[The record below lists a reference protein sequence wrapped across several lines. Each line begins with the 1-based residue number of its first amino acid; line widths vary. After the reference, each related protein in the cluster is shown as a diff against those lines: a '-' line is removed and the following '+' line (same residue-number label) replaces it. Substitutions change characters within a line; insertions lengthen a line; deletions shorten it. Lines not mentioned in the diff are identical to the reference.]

1 MAKIISYNEEAR
13 EKLLKGVDAVANC
26 VKTTIGPRGK
36 NVIIGKKYGNPSV
49 VNDGVTIAKEI
60 ELSDPLENAGAQL
73 LKDVS
78 NKTNEKAGDGTTTA
92 SVLAQAIVHEGL
104 KAIEQGANG
113 VLMKDGINKATEN
126 VLEFI
131 NKKSIKVDDTML
143 EQVASVSAGNNKE
156 IGSLIATAIKQVGE
170 DGIVTVEES
179 NTIGTKLKSAEGMQ
193 LDKGYLSPYFIT
205 DNERMETVLDK
216 PYILL
221 VNKKINLVQD
231 IMPILEKVAQE
242 GRSILI
248 IAEDVEGE
256 ALAMLVVNTMRKVL
270 RCCAVKAP
278 GFGDG
283 RKEGLMDIGV
293 LTGGEVWLEELG
305 IDLSQVGP
313 NFFGKAKRVVVKKDE
328 TTIIVDDSTKDAI
341 KTHVETLKKQLE
353 KAETEYQKEKLQ
365 QRIARLVGGV
375 AVIEVGAVSEVE
387 LKERKLRIEDALNAT
402 KAAKEEGIVAGGG
415 YTLLEAQQECKR
427 DWETKPEEVDFAMG
441 YDILIKALSLPA
453 YQIAENAG
461 QNADDVV
468 AYCKGKH
475 VGYNAL
481 TNKYEN
487 LIESG
492 VIDPAK
498 VTKSALQNAASVA
511 GMLLTTEAAIVDEP
525 ITQENGV
532 FAPQS
537 PMMM

>member
-78 NKTNEKAGDGTTTA
+78 SKTNEKVGDGTTTA

-113 VLMKDGINKATEN
+113 VLMKDGINKATEK
-126 VLEFI
+126 VIEFI
-131 NKKSIKVDDTML
+131 NEKSLKVDDTML
-143 EQVASVSAGNNKE
+143 EHVASVSAGNNKE

-283 RKEGLMDIGV
+283 RKEGLIDIGV

-415 YTLLEAQQECKR
+415 YTLLEAQQECRR

-461 QNADDVV
+461 QNAEDVV

-537 PMMM
+537 SMMM

>member
-78 NKTNEKAGDGTTTA
+78 SKTNEKVGDGTTTA

-113 VLMKDGINKATEN
+113 VLMKDGINKATEK
-126 VLEFI
+126 VIEFI
-131 NKKSIKVDDTML
+131 NEKSLKVDDTML
-143 EQVASVSAGNNKE
+143 EHVASVSAGNNKE

-179 NTIGTKLKSAEGMQ
+179 NTISTKLKSSEGMQ

-283 RKEGLMDIGV
+283 RKEGLIDIGV

-415 YTLLEAQQECKR
+415 YTLLEAQQECRR

-461 QNADDVV
+461 QNAEDVV

-537 PMMM
+537 SMMM

>member
-415 YTLLEAQQECKR
+415 YTLLEAQQQCRR

>member
-36 NVIIGKKYGNPSV
+36 NVIIGKKYGSPVV
-49 VNDGVTIAKEI
+49 VNDGITIAKEI

-78 NKTNEKAGDGTTTA
+78 SKTNEKVGDGTTTA

-113 VLMKDGINKATEN
+113 VLMKDGINKATEK
-126 VLEFI
+126 VIEFI
-131 NKKSIKVDDTML
+131 NEKSLKVDDTML
-143 EQVASVSAGNNKE
+143 EHVASVSAGNNKE

-415 YTLLEAQQECKR
+415 YTLLEAQQECRR

>member
-415 YTLLEAQQECKR
+415 YTLLEAQQECRR

>member
-1 MAKIISYNEEAR
+1 MAKIISYNKEAR

-36 NVIIGKKYGNPSV
+36 NVIIGKKYGSPVV
-49 VNDGVTIAKEI
+49 VNDGITIAKEI

-78 NKTNEKAGDGTTTA
+78 SKTNEKVGDGTTTA

-113 VLMKDGINKATEN
+113 VLMKDGINKATEK
-126 VLEFI
+126 VIEFI
-131 NKKSIKVDDTML
+131 NEKSLKVDDTML
-143 EQVASVSAGNNKE
+143 EHVASVSAGNNKE

-283 RKEGLMDIGV
+283 RKEGLIDISV

-415 YTLLEAQQECKR
+415 YTLLEAQQECRR

-461 QNADDVV
+461 QNAEDVV

>member
-36 NVIIGKKYGNPSV
+36 NVIIGKKYGSPVV
-49 VNDGVTIAKEI
+49 VNDGITIAKEI

-78 NKTNEKAGDGTTTA
+78 SKTNEKVGDGTTTA

-113 VLMKDGINKATEN
+113 VLMKDGINKATEK
-126 VLEFI
+126 VIEFI
-131 NKKSIKVDDTML
+131 NEKSLKVDDTML
-143 EQVASVSAGNNKE
+143 EHVASVSAGNNKE

-283 RKEGLMDIGV
+283 RKEGLIDIGV

-415 YTLLEAQQECKR
+415 YTLLEAQQECRR

-461 QNADDVV
+461 QNAEDVV

-537 PMMM
+537 SMMM

>member
-283 RKEGLMDIGV
+283 RKEGLIDIGV

-415 YTLLEAQQECKR
+415 YTLLEAQQECRR

-461 QNADDVV
+461 QNAEDVV

>member
-1 MAKIISYNEEAR
+1 MAKIISYNKEAR

-36 NVIIGKKYGNPSV
+36 NVIIGKKYGSPVV
-49 VNDGVTIAKEI
+49 VNDGITIAKEI

-78 NKTNEKAGDGTTTA
+78 SKTNEKVGDGTTTA

-113 VLMKDGINKATEN
+113 VLMKDGINKATEK
-126 VLEFI
+126 VIEFI
-131 NKKSIKVDDTML
+131 NEKSLKVDDTML
-143 EQVASVSAGNNKE
+143 EHVASVSAGNNKE

-283 RKEGLMDIGV
+283 RKEGLIDIGV

-415 YTLLEAQQECKR
+415 YTLLEAQQECRR

-461 QNADDVV
+461 QNAEDVV

-537 PMMM
+537 SMMM

>member
-293 LTGGEVWLEELG
+293 LTSGEVWLEELG

-415 YTLLEAQQECKR
+415 YTLLEAQQECRR

-487 LIESG
+487 LLESG

>member
-1 MAKIISYNEEAR
+1 MAKIISYNKEAR

-36 NVIIGKKYGNPSV
+36 NVIIGKKYGSPVV
-49 VNDGVTIAKEI
+49 VNDGITIAKEI

-78 NKTNEKAGDGTTTA
+78 SKTNEKVGDGTTTA

-113 VLMKDGINKATEN
+113 VLMKDGINKATEK
-126 VLEFI
+126 VIEFI
-131 NKKSIKVDDTML
+131 NEKSLKVDDTML
-143 EQVASVSAGNNKE
+143 EHVASVSAGNNKE

-283 RKEGLMDIGV
+283 RKEGLIDIGV

-415 YTLLEAQQECKR
+415 YTLLEAQQECRR

-461 QNADDVV
+461 QNAEDVV

>member
-293 LTGGEVWLEELG
+293 LTDGEVWLEELG

-415 YTLLEAQQECKR
+415 YTLLEAQQECRR

>member
-78 NKTNEKAGDGTTTA
+78 SKTNEKVGDGTTTA

-113 VLMKDGINKATEN
+113 VLMKDGINKATEK
-126 VLEFI
+126 VIEFI
-131 NKKSIKVDDTML
+131 NEKSLKVDDTML
-143 EQVASVSAGNNKE
+143 EHVASVSAGNNKE

-283 RKEGLMDIGV
+283 RKEGLIDIGV

-415 YTLLEAQQECKR
+415 YTLLEAQQECRR

-461 QNADDVV
+461 QNAEDVV